1 MSKDIVDVLLN
12 PIRMRILQLFAA
24 TEEDVGKQ
32 MTANEICDLL
42 RDIPRTTLYRHINVL
57 IEANVLDVVSE
68 RKVRG
73 SVERTLAVN
82 VSELEKLKGN
92 NVKDAPQ
99 LVFRCLMTIYAKFEK
114 YFRAHER
121 IEDGDS
127 MFFISNVL
135 MLNDQELKD
144 YLTEL
149 GEVDAKYS
157 KNKNT
162 AQGRRPRDFT
172 LILAPPDDVRNEEK

>member
-1 MSKDIVDVLLN
+1 MAKDIIDVLLN
-12 PIRMRILQLFAA
+12 PIRMRILQLFAT
-24 TEEDVGKQ
+24 TEEDVVKQ

-42 RDIPRTTLYRHINVL
+42 SDIPRTTLYRHISVL

-73 SVERTLAVN
+73 SVERTLALN
-82 VSELEKLKGN
+82 MTELEKLHGN
-92 NVKDAPQ
+92 NVKDVPQ
-99 LVFRCLMTIYAKFEK
+99 LAFRYLMTIYAKFEK

-144 YLTEL
+144 YLAEL
-149 GEVDAKYS
+149 GEVDAKYINNQS
-157 KNKNT
+157 K
-162 AQGRRPRDFT
+162 AEGRRPRDFA
-172 LILAPPDDVRNEEK
+172 LILAPPDDIKPEET